1 MEVAP
6 PPFISTKEGKL
17 EYLAMQRQMISLV
30 GEEKLEDALTLGI
43 RLRELDPTNLPVT
56 HTVALLVRT
65 HA

>member
-1 MEVAP
+1 
-6 PPFISTKEGKL
+6 
-17 EYLAMQRQMISLV
+17 MQRQMISLV
-30 GEEKLEDALTLGI
+30 GEEKLEEALTLGI